1 MSRAN
6 YYIPFLLLA
15 FSILMFTQS
24 FGQEHKVK
32 QYISAGTDLR
42 EKGQFSQAIIQ
53 YNEALLLND
62 KHDEANYLMA
72 VTYYDMAKYNECVVH
87 CNKAIR
93 LNSAYDEE
101 AYLLKG
107 KALIKS
113 GKAKDATHVYY
124 KMAVEYPDNYLAY
137 HWLGYAYYKMDDYSN
152 AESALSTAL
161 KMNPNDAE
169 THLVMGNMMAK
180 KGERLKSAL
189 ALVNYLLLKPRGEKS
204 LAVFNSLQQQLT
216 KGLDAKEAN
225 IISISMAADANM
237 DEFAS
242 ADMMNSIYEGKAVE
256 LSHDQIVKNTG
267 SLFSKLSS
275 MKKEST
281 FWWEFY
287 VHFYNDMNYD
297 KHIEALSHFISQS
310 QRSEETQ
317 QWMAENQHKVS
328 QMIDW
333 VNAYER

>member
-6 YYIPFLLLA
+6 YQIHSLLIFLGL
-15 FSILMFTQS
+15 FIFFPSI
-24 FGQEHKVK
+24 GQEHKIK
-32 QYISAGTDLR
+32 QYISAGSDFR
-42 EKGQFSQAIIQ
+42 EKGQLNQAITQ

-72 VTYYDMAKYNECVVH
+72 ATYYDMAKYNECIVH

-101 AYLLKG
+101 SYLLKG
-107 KALIKS
+107 KALINS
-113 GKAKDATHVYY
+113 GKAKEATHVYY
-124 KMAVEYPDNYLAY
+124 KMAVEYPENYLAY
-137 HWLGYAYYKMDDYSN
+137 HWLGYAYYKMEDYNN
-152 AESALSTAL
+152 AEAALFTAL
-161 KMNPNDAE
+161 NMNPNYAE
-169 THLVMGNMMAK
+169 SHLVLGNMMAK

-189 ALVNYLLLKPRGEKS
+189 ALVNYLLLEPRGEKS
-204 LAVFNSLQQQLT
+204 LAVFQSLQQQLA
-216 KGLDAKEAN
+216 KGLDAKDAN

-242 ADMMNSIYEGKAVE
+242 ADMMNSLYEGRTTE
-256 LSHDQIVKNTG
+256 LSHEQMVKNTG
-267 SLFSKLSS
+267 SLFSTLSS

-297 KHIEALSHFISQS
+297 KHIDALSHFIAQS
-310 QRSEETQ
+310 QRSEETL
-317 QWMAENQHKVS
+317 QWIGENQHKLS

>member
-1 MSRAN
+1 MSRAI
-6 YYIPFLLLA
+6 YQIPFLLFA
-15 FSILMFTQS
+15 FSLFMLFPS
-24 FGQEHKVK
+24 FGQEHKIK
-32 QYISAGTDLR
+32 QYLSAGSELR
-42 EKGQFSQAIIQ
+42 GKGRLTEAIAQ
-53 YNEALLLND
+53 YNEALLLNTN
-62 KHDEANYLMA
+62 HDEANYLMA
-72 VTYYDMAKYNECVVH
+72 ATYYDMAKYNECVIH

-93 LNSAYDEE
+93 LNSAYDQE

-107 KALIKS
+107 KALIKI
-113 GKAKDATHVYY
+113 GKPKDATHVYY
-124 KMAVEYPDNYLAY
+124 KMAVEYPDNFLAY
-137 HWLGYAYYKMDDYSN
+137 HWLGYAYYKMDDYDN
-152 AESALSTAL
+152 AEAALSTAL

-169 THLVMGNMMAK
+169 SHLVMGNMMAK

-189 ALVNYLLLKPRGEKS
+189 ALVNYLLLEPRGEKS
-204 LAVFNSLQQQLT
+204 LAVFNSLQQQLA

-237 DEFAS
+237 DEFTS
-242 ADMMNSIYEGKAVE
+242 TDVMNFLYEGKASE

-297 KHIEALSHFISQS
+297 KHIETLSHFISQS

-317 QWMAENQHKVS
+317 QWITENQHKVS
-328 QMIDW
+328 QLIDW
-333 VNAYER
+333 VNGYER